1 MGNTYAT
8 YGAYTDRE
16 KSLVDVRLAQ
26 GHSYE
31 DIVEELEKLRTSPRR
46 KRLAKQQLLSP
57 RIPID
62 RSRTCGNVNITAIGN
77 AYTKRE
83 LVNLAVQNG
92 YSKTQAQKLKKD
104 RLCRLLLSL
113 EENPFT
119 KLPRDVSSRI
129 YSELY
134 SED

>member
-16 KSLVDVRLAQ
+16 KNLVDVRLAQ

-92 YSKTQAQKLKKD
+92 YSRNQAQKLKKD

-119 KLPRDVSSRI
+119 KLPQDVSSRI